1 LNATFTAEAR
11 LINKLKTDKLI
22 ILMRITL
29 IISFIL
35 VLNLSSSRTKL
46 NHEIPEKLNTF
57 MNECTEL
64 DLFSGTILVAKD
76 GNIIFEKSYSYA
88 DKEKNVLNNNLT
100 KYNIGSIGKEFTA
113 IMILQL
119 AQENKISLDDKLN
132 KYLIF
137 FPEEVGSKVT
147 IKNLLTHSSG
157 FGDFLMNPE
166 FEKNKEN
173 YKELSE
179 LIKFISKQKLQFEPG
194 ANKRYSNSGYAILGG
209 IIEKVT
215 SKSYTDNMSERILDP
230 LGMNSSGYVDWNY
243 PDPLKATG
251 YMKDIKGNPRDNKDL
266 QLQPSPAGGMYSTVE
281 DLLKLDQS
289 LLNDN
294 KLLDDKHKYIFFNHF
309 DNSKEGKFEDY
320 RNNMNAGNAFAGG
333 APGINAL
340 YLQFPGR
347 GYSVFILSNYDHA
360 AEGIENQVTAIIKG
374 NDYSKPKLPL
384 ANALYNFLQK
394 EGQESFSK
402 NLKNFIQDNAY
413 FIEGDGQLNN
423 IGYRFLQ
430 NELTDAAIEIFKL
443 NAELFPDIANCY
455 DSLGEAYLSSGNRGE
470 AKKNYTKVLLLDPE
484 NENAKKMLDSLIR

>member
-1 LNATFTAEAR
+1 
-11 LINKLKTDKLI
+11 
-22 ILMRITL
+22 MRITL
-29 IISFIL
+29 IISIL
-35 VLNLSSSRTKL
+35 LALNLNSSQPS
-46 NHEIPEKLNTF
+46 NFSSDVSEKLNSF
-57 MNECTEL
+57 MNECSEM
-64 DLFSGTILVAKD
+64 DLFSGTILVAKN
-76 GNIIFEKSYSYA
+76 GNIVFEKSYGYA

-119 AQENKISLDDKLN
+119 AQENKLSLNDKLN
-132 KYLIF
+132 KYMGF
-137 FPEEVGSKVT
+137 FSEEVGSKVT

-173 YKELSE
+173 YKQLSE

-194 ANKRYSNSGYAILGG
+194 TEKRYSNSGYAILGG
-209 IIEKVT
+209 IIENVT
-215 SKSYTDNMSERILDP
+215 GKNYTDNMSERILNP
-230 LGMNSSGYVDWNY
+230 LGMSSSGYIDWNY

-251 YMKDIKGNPRDNKDL
+251 YIKDIKGNPGDNKDL

-294 KLLDDKHKYIFFNHF
+294 KLLDDKHKFIFFSHF
-309 DNSKEGKFEDY
+309 EDTKEGKFEDY

-340 YLQFPGR
+340 WLQFPGK
-347 GYSVFILSNYDHA
+347 GYSAFMLSNYDHA
-360 AEGIENQVTAIIKG
+360 AEGIEEQVTDIING

-394 EGQESFSK
+394 QGQENFS
-402 NLKNFIQDNAY
+402 NNVKNFLQNNGYVINDEN
-413 FIEGDGQLNN
+413 QLNN

-430 NELTDAAIEIFKL
+430 NELTEAAIGIFKL
-443 NAELFPDIANCY
+443 NTELFPDVANCY
-455 DSLGEAYLSSGNRGE
+455 DSLGEAYLSSGNREE
-470 AKKNYTKVLLLDPE
+470 AKKNYSKILQLDPE
-484 NENAKKMLDSLIR
+484 NKNAKKMLDELIR